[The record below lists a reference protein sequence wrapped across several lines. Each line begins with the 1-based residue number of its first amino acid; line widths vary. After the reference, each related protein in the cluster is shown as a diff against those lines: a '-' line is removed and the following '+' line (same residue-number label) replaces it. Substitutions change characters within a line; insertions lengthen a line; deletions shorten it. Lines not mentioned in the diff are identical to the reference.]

1 VERGILSSTGAGRPA
16 APMAASQLEAAAGGG
31 ARAQLEEGEEGGV
44 RCSFD
49 LDNEAVEPHDT
60 KAALAISRR
69 VYRCPR
75 PSMC

>member
-1 VERGILSSTGAGRPA
+1 MSSTGAGRPA

-31 ARAQLEEGEEGGV
+31 ARAQLEEGEEGGGV

-49 LDNEAVEPHDT
+49 LDNVAVEPHDT
-60 KAALAISRR
+60 MAALAIGRR

-75 PSMC
+75 PSVC